1 MKREVKYDFSD
12 FITVSKKQRTFLEMI
27 DDIFDFV
34 SHDSDSDY
42 RIIIGTDSE
51 GYGDVIYATAVV
63 VHRVGHGAR
72 AFICKNKVYTPYR
85 VLRDKIYNESMLSL
99 SLAQEL
105 VPFLAKLLG
114 EDFMQ
119 SNFVIH
125 SDIGNNGDTKDMI
138 KEIVGMVRG
147 YGFQVE
153 IKPDSYAASSVADRF
168 AVPLRKTVPQ
178 AV

>member
-1 MKREVKYDFSD
+1 MKHDIKYNFSN
-12 FITVSKKQRTFLEMI
+12 FITVSRKQKTFLEMI
-27 DDIFDFV
+27 DDIYDFIGQ
-34 SHDSDSDY
+34 DPDRDY
-42 RIIIGTDSE
+42 RIVIGTDSE

-63 VHRVGHGAR
+63 VHRVGNGAR
-72 AFICKNKVYTPYR
+72 AFICKNKVHTAYR
-85 VLRDKIYNESMLSL
+85 VLRDKIYNESMLSFG
-99 SLAQEL
+99 LAQEL
-105 VPFLAKLLG
+105 SPFLAKMLG

-153 IKPDSYAASSVADRF
+153 IKPDSYGASSVADRF
-168 AVPLRKTVPQ
+168 AVPPQRTATVAP
-178 AV
+178 